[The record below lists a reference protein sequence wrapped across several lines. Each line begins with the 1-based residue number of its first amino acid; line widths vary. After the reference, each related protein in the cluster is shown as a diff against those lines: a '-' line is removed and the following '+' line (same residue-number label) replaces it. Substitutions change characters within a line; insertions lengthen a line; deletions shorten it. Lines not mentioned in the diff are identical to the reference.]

1 MKLLNQRILLNIYK
15 ERVDFMVNINNLF
28 KLISMKGI
36 TQSKLAED
44 TSVSTGNI
52 SDWKKGKSMPS
63 AVKLDE
69 LATYFDCSVDY
80 LLGRTDIPNV
90 SEKYTNRDGIQAIRN
105 GSVIINTTDNE
116 IMSEFASMFQALT
129 TENKI
134 RVMHYA
140 LELKGETKN
149 EPNKEV

>member
-1 MKLLNQRILLNIYK
+1 MNVYK

-80 LLGRTDIPNV
+80 LLGRTDNPNINDNSIKTGDV
-90 SEKYTNRDGIQAIRN
+90 KGINVKGDTSVTISETPKEHDTIKQNFIALF
-105 GSVIINTTDNE
+105 DNL
-116 IMSEFASMFQALT
+116 SP
-129 TENKI
+129 ENQI
-134 RVMHYA
+134 EVMYF
-140 LELKGETKN
+140 TKQLM
-149 EPNKEV
+149 EKES